1 MRTRLALALLAAL
14 ALAAGVAACGGGSGA
29 AQPSPEQG
37 FLRSMVPHHT
47 SAVQMAEL
55 AATEARTPFVRT
67 LAAEIRASQEREI
80 AQMRQIH
87 QRLFGT
93 ALEPDMGGHMAL
105 GLSAEQAGMDHM
117 DGEMMIRGKR
127 PFDRA
132 FVDEMVPHHR
142 GATRMAEAVLARTRD
157 SELRTLAQE
166 IISAQKREIGEM
178 NAFREREYGG
188 PVPMAAGA
196 SPGHAG
202 L

>member
-132 FVDEMVPHHR
+132 FVDEMVPTTGVPPAWPRRYWPGRGTPSYERSLRRSSRHR
-142 GATRMAEAVLARTRD
+142 SGRSAR
-157 SELRTLAQE
+157 
-166 IISAQKREIGEM
+166 
-178 NAFREREYGG
+178 
-188 PVPMAAGA
+188 
-196 SPGHAG
+196 
-202 L
+202 